1 MTMLYKPIW
10 AAFKPSVILFYRMVD
25 RESAEMDDDKPQSSA
40 CNHQPTGGLNII
52 SYPLY
57 VYALLIAEI
66 TILVG

>member
-1 MTMLYKPIW
+1 
-10 AAFKPSVILFYRMVD
+10 MVD